1 MESQQQKNNFYSLF
15 TIAFFLVIMSCVDN
29 NDKKQNTIIGQ
40 SNSSADPQAKD
51 LSMELLGCYQG
62 IQPSY
67 FMKNQYGDDMV
78 INGNKVSVPSIDY
91 KFILKED
98 NVVNL
103 QQINLENNNQT
114 FYEGTFKIIS
124 NENETIKM
132 ECSLSDGKNSNPTY
146 ILTLNKKN
154 EKGVCIGNNE
164 PGFSI
169 NKTY

>member
-1 MESQQQKNNFYSLF
+1 MKKTLLSIISALTLIIFFSL
-15 TIAFFLVIMSCVDN
+15 VSCVDS
-29 NDKKQNTIIGQ
+29 NDIEQKAINTQLKPAKEAQ
-40 SNSSADPQAKD
+40 SE
-51 LSMELLGCYQG
+51 ELQSEFLGNYQG

-103 QQINLENNNQT
+103 QQINLEDNSQT

-124 NENETIKM
+124 NDNETIKM

-154 EKGVCIGNNE
+154 EKADCIGINE
-164 PGFSI
+164 PRFSI
-169 NKTY
+169 HKTH